1 MDPLSILSKGRQI
14 NQSDLTN
21 SFTQRKQNPDPTF
34 RKAAVIECINQVA
47 EWDYDKLRSY
57 FGRVA
62 NFDLLAG
69 PLFESEEDPE
79 EELKTFKF
87 FLRAP
92 RNSLIIKFLNDGNF
106 LDKEVA
112 NFDNLHI
119 AYPFFSSHIMLPAK
133 PGEIVWCLPDL
144 QEIYWLSRVHGPLH
158 VEDANYTHLDR
169 RYLMD
174 HPTNDTEIKNY
185 FLKLNNGFPNGIP
198 VEENNDFQ
206 SLPLQFDLL
215 DQDPPNPFD
224 LIDSASVEFN
234 SVLKEPVPRFTPR
247 PGDLVLQGSNNT
259 AIVLTTN
266 RGYGANDRPNSNIL
280 KTNAALNP
288 NSEEDNLQSGCIDL
302 VVGRGR
308 FHKDTRQTANALLKS
323 LVDSAPSPTTT
334 AASVAKNTRERYET
348 FKNLSLLESNETTWK
363 SNGQINSN
371 EGDPDL
377 IADSARLHI
386 AMSLDADVALGLI
399 EQYPPIPSASDAS
412 NQGSAIESS
421 GRNACIIARA
431 DEVRIVAR
439 RDEDNEINGSI
450 KIVKEGIADDESG
463 SGRAVIIMQPD
474 GTIMIDG
481 PKIVLGS
488 GIQKSNGEGNQVS
501 IGLGAS
507 EPMVL
512 GAELKAKLEA
522 FMDAVTDAFDYAAA
536 HVHPTGTGPSGP
548 PTGEQ
553 WSSKSSN
560 IKSTKSELQN
570 FLSKVGKTL

>member
-1 MDPLSILSKGRQI
+1 MDPISILSKGRQI

-34 RKAAVIECINQVA
+34 RKAVVVECINQVA
-47 EWDYDKLRSY
+47 EWDYDRLRSY
-57 FGRVA
+57 YGRVV
-62 NFDLLAG
+62 NFDQLAS
-69 PLFESEEDPE
+69 PPFEAEEDPE

-92 RNSLIIKFLNDGNF
+92 RNSLIIRFLNDGNF
-106 LDKEVA
+106 FDKDVTKV
-112 NFDNLHI
+112 DNLHV

-133 PGEIVWCLPDL
+133 PGEVVWCLPDL

-169 RYLMD
+169 RYILD
-174 HPTNDTEIKNY
+174 HPTNDTEVKNY
-185 FLKLNNGFPNGIP
+185 FVGLNNGFPNGIP
-198 VEENNDFQ
+198 AEDNDDFQ
-206 SLPLQFDLL
+206 SLSLQFDQL

-224 LIDSASVEFN
+224 LIDAASLESSV
-234 SVLKEPVPRFTPR
+234 VLKEPIPRFTPR
-247 PGDLVLQGSNNT
+247 PGDLVLQGSNNAT
-259 AIVLTTN
+259 IVLTTN
-266 RGYGANDRPNSNIL
+266 RGYGASNRPNSDTL
-280 KTNAALNP
+280 KTNAALTAAN
-288 NSEEDNLQSGCIDL
+288 EEDNLQSGCIDL

-308 FHKDTRQTANALLKS
+308 FPKDTKQPANALLKS
-323 LVDSAPSPTTT
+323 LADAAPSPTTT
-334 AASVAKNTRERYET
+334 AVSVAKNARERYET
-348 FKNLSLLESNETTWK
+348 FKNLSLIEANETTWK
-363 SNGQINSN
+363 SNGQINTN

-386 AMSLDADVALGLI
+386 AMSFDADAALGLI
-399 EQYPPIPSASDAS
+399 EQYPPVPTASDAT
-412 NQGSAIESS
+412 NQGGVIESS
-421 GRNACIIARA
+421 GRNASIIARA
-431 DEVRIVAR
+431 DEIRIVAR

-450 KIVKEGIADDESG
+450 KIVKEGIADDEGG

-488 GIQKSNGEGNQVS
+488 GIQKANGEGNQVS

-522 FMDAVTDAFDYAAA
+522 FMDAVTDAFDYAAF

-548 PTGEQ
+548 PTGQQ
-553 WSSKSSN
+553 WSSKSIS
-560 IKSTKSELQN
+560 IKRTKAELQN